1 MTLNLRFQVKL
12 KTLKNEEES
21 SSTTQKTSKIG
32 EMIISKGSKEIAK
45 EVYQKAGHEFEFIE
59 GDKSQQHESVQAYK
73 KTVEAAR
80 EKSSQII
87 QESLKVAESVEN
99 EAKKSKEELY
109 SEWEKDW
116 DKTSLEIPD
125 FKFNDDGTILML
137 DCFDEVYPKT
147 RDSRI
152 TKEFL
157 DNIRFLSKMLL
168 PCFKEKYSQLKDYI
182 ASKLQY
188 LSHRETKIEKR
199 KIPLKKKKRALKAN

>member
-21 SSTTQKTSKIG
+21 SSTTQKTSKNWRDDNL
-32 EMIISKGSKEIAK
+32 ERVKEIAK

-99 EAKKSKEELY
+99 EAKRVKRSYIVNGK
-109 SEWEKDW
+109 
-116 DKTSLEIPD
+116 
-125 FKFNDDGTILML
+125 
-137 DCFDEVYPKT
+137 
-147 RDSRI
+147 RI
-152 TKEFL
+152 G
-157 DNIRFLSKMLL
+157 IR
-168 PCFKEKYSQLKDYI
+168 QV
-182 ASKLQY
+182 
-188 LSHRETKIEKR
+188 
-199 KIPLKKKKRALKAN
+199 

>member
-1 MTLNLRFQVKL
+1 MRRKRVK
-12 KTLKNEEES
+12 
-21 SSTTQKTSKIG
+21 
-32 EMIISKGSKEIAK
+32 
-45 EVYQKAGHEFEFIE
+45 
-59 GDKSQQHESVQAYK
+59 
-73 KTVEAAR
+73 R
-80 EKSSQII
+80 R
-87 QESLKVAESVEN
+87 
-99 EAKKSKEELY
+99 LY

-168 PCFKEKYSQLKDYI
+168 PC
-182 ASKLQY
+182 
-188 LSHRETKIEKR
+188 
-199 KIPLKKKKRALKAN
+199 LKKNIAN

>member
-1 MTLNLRFQVKL
+1 MSLNLSRA
-12 KTLKNEEES
+12 TNP
-21 SSTTQKTSKIG
+21 
-32 EMIISKGSKEIAK
+32 
-45 EVYQKAGHEFEFIE
+45 
-59 GDKSQQHESVQAYK
+59 QQHESVQAYK

-152 TKEFL
+152 TKEFPRQHQISIKDVVTL
-157 DNIRFLSKMLL
+157 
-168 PCFKEKYSQLKDYI
+168 FKEKYSQLKDYI

>member
-1 MTLNLRFQVKL
+1 MKL

-21 SSTTQKTSKIG
+21 SSTTQKLQNWRDDNL
-32 EMIISKGSKEIAK
+32 ERVKEIAK

-152 TKEFL
+152 TKEFPRQHQISIKDVVTL
-157 DNIRFLSKMLL
+157 
-168 PCFKEKYSQLKDYI
+168 FKEKYSQLKDYI

>member
-1 MTLNLRFQVKL
+1 M
-12 KTLKNEEES
+12 
-21 SSTTQKTSKIG
+21 
-32 EMIISKGSKEIAK
+32 
-45 EVYQKAGHEFEFIE
+45 
-59 GDKSQQHESVQAYK
+59 
-73 KTVEAAR
+73 
-80 EKSSQII
+80 
-87 QESLKVAESVEN
+87 AESVEN

-152 TKEFL
+152 TKEFPRQHQISIKDVVTL
-157 DNIRFLSKMLL
+157 
-168 PCFKEKYSQLKDYI
+168 FKEKYSQLKDYI

-199 KIPLKKKKRALKAN
+199 ENTLKEKETSFESKLETLNTNVKLKDQEFKILIN